1 MGAPHPDKVIA
12 LFKNLKLIHL
22 SAKLQQTNPLL
33 VASVTGS
40 IRKVKIR
47 NDEDATRKG
56 FGGANRSL
64 SIDLT
69 AAIVQTVSR
78 IVKNCHP
85 ASLTIMACMNSIFLW
100 TCCVSGHV
108 FHLSNALGDSYR

>member
-1 MGAPHPDKVIA
+1 MGAPHPDKVKA

-47 NDEDATRKG
+47 NDEAQQEKASEGPIDH
-56 FGGANRSL
+56 FLLISL
-64 SIDLT
+64 QQLFK
-69 AAIVQTVSR
+69 Q
-78 IVKNCHP
+78 
-85 ASLTIMACMNSIFLW
+85 
-100 TCCVSGHV
+100 
-108 FHLSNALGDSYR
+108 YQE